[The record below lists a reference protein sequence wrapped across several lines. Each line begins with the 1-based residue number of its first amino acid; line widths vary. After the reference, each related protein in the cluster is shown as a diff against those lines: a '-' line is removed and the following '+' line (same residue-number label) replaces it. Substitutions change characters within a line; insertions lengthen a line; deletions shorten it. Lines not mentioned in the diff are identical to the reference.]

1 MVDICKS
8 RVRKLPNDEI
18 LQLLITEAAPLIIPI
33 SNLQI
38 DVNTL
43 NDILLLTFEYIFSSL
58 LGANDSIPWKDVVAL
73 FYQIGLRLG
82 WSIAEIMNGKD
93 DYLGLY
99 HQLLAFHQRSAKAK
113 PNEDVQGEIFYLAS
127 LMLFKSLAEYSSLS
141 QGKSKLFVFKDFL
154 NFSISICFRF

>member
-1 MVDICKS
+1 MVDICKT

-58 LGANDSIPWKDVVAL
+58 FEL
-73 FYQIGLRLG
+73 
-82 WSIAEIMNGKD
+82 
-93 DYLGLY
+93 
-99 HQLLAFHQRSAKAK
+99 
-113 PNEDVQGEIFYLAS
+113 
-127 LMLFKSLAEYSSLS
+127 
-141 QGKSKLFVFKDFL
+141 
-154 NFSISICFRF
+154 